1 MKHSYKNLLK
11 LPAHAGIR
19 VIMIIAAV
27 MGLVGLSTSLTKA
40 DLQIQSTL
48 DNVLQTIQG
57 LHITPDGT
65 AQTPDTVRLDSN
77 GVYIN
82 TGVIGGTPSGILKVN
97 PQGYI
102 YRDLITSGN
111 IATGAIT
118 TNEILDGT
126 IQYQDLGFTLN
137 SGNVTLACPSGQ
149 VLYGI
154 LSGAAQ
160 CTNAGT
166 APTSGDCGTT
176 GYVIGWSATG
186 QVLCSNTATVF
197 GSSGASLWHLLSGTD
212 DIYRGEWL
220 DNNGNVAVGLES
232 PLAKLHVTPSFRVD
246 M

>member
-1 MKHSYKNLLK
+1 MKHSYKNLLR
-11 LPAHAGIR
+11 LPSHAGIR
-19 VIMIIAAV
+19 VIMIMLAV
-27 MGLVGLSTSLTKA
+27 VGLVGLSTSLTKA

-57 LHITPDGT
+57 LHVTPDGSS
-65 AQTPDTVRLDSN
+65 QTPDTVRLDSN
-77 GVYIN
+77 GVFI
-82 TGVIGGTPSGILKVN
+82 TGTVIGGTPQGILKTN

-160 CTNAGT
+160 CTTGGT
-166 APTSGDCGTT
+166 APSAGDCGTT
-176 GYVIGWSATG
+176 GYIVGWTVTG
-186 QVLCSNTATVF
+186 QVMCN
-197 GSSGASLWHLLSGTD
+197 
-212 DIYRGEWL
+212 
-220 DNNGNVAVGLES
+220 DNG
-232 PLAKLHVTPSFRVD
+232 
-246 M
+246 